1 MRKQK
6 GGKGKQIKQRGKLDK
21 EVVQLKFKGNQKQ
34 FELNA
39 QLHAIFESTETER
52 ESIAPNVSQI
62 KKLSQE
68 GRQRIRK
75 RQKLIKIAD
84 KSREGLQV
92 VAKYKSDEFA
102 SSSETK
108 RDLMFQEEWSRLC
121 SQFIET
127 PTYTI

>member
-1 MRKQK
+1 M
-6 GGKGKQIKQRGKLDK
+6 
-21 EVVQLKFKGNQKQ
+21 QLKLKGNQKQ

-39 QLHAIFESTETER
+39 QLHPIFESTETES
-52 ESIAPNVSQI
+52 ESIAPNVSQM

-75 RQKLIKIAD
+75 RQKLITIAD
-84 KSREGLQV
+84 KSRDGLQV

-102 SSSETK
+102 SSAETK
-108 RDLMFQEEWSRLC
+108 SDLMFQEEWSRLC